1 MMLVLYEVRKITKSQ
16 ILPTYFDFMLE
27 KSFLILLII
36 IQNSLKVR
44 GCSTIFV
51 KQPLLSVQRIYQAI
65 NRIIQHLRLR
75 ARI

>member
-36 IQNSLKVR
+36 IQNSLKV
-44 GCSTIFV
+44 
-51 KQPLLSVQRIYQAI
+51 
-65 NRIIQHLRLR
+65 
-75 ARI
+75 